1 MGRFKPVQPGPFD
14 RLKIGQYIRGF
25 KISVNVSWDTVDN
38 VIIPVN
44 VSESFHWIL
53 VVFCIS
59 QRCLFVYDSL
69 LGGVVHTKNVVDHV
83 QSLPTML
90 PLFLVATDFFGKE
103 MILTGSESSHT
114 LISLFADPLG
124 YVIVRNT
131 PQQRADSIDCGLY
144 TCALVEYVSHGVFD
158 VSNINFYAIN
168 HRLRYA
174 ALLWD
179 YARIKQNDCAIS
191 DSEAT
196 ENVTSRFG
204 GPNICKEAVSNV

>member
-1 MGRFKPVQPGPFD
+1 MGRFGSVQSGPFD

-38 VIIPVN
+38 VIIPSN
-44 VSESFHWIL
+44 VGESFHWIL

-83 QSLPTML
+83 QSLATML
-90 PLFLVATDFFGKE
+90 LLFLVATDFFGKE

-114 LISLFADPLG
+114 LISLFSDPLG
-124 YVIVRNT
+124 
-131 PQQRADSIDCGLY
+131 DCGFY

-204 GPNICKEAVSNV
+204 GLNICKEAVSNV